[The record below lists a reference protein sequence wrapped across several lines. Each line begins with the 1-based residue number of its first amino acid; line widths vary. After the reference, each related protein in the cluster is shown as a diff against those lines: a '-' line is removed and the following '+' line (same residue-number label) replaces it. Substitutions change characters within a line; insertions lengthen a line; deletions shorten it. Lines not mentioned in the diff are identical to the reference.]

1 MGTLSGRTGDPSART
16 LQASVLGD
24 RFMFWQIIISGI
36 AVGSAY
42 ALIALA
48 MVIIYKTSE
57 VLNFAQGDMA
67 MLSTY
72 VTFMMLHTYG
82 LPFWVSFPLTL
93 LFAFVLGVCCE
104 FLFLRRAK
112 NPTVLGLIIMTLSLE
127 MIIFGLVSWRWGAD
141 QRELPFPI
149 TSYETYSFGELFV
162 SKLEV
167 LTFATALVLMFMLFL
182 FFKYTKTGIAMKAT
196 QLNRE
201 AARLM
206 GIRTNRI
213 LMGTWGLSSV
223 VGAVAALL
231 IAPGSTLDPYMMW
244 DPLLKGFSSAV
255 LGGMTSL
262 PGAAVGGY
270 IVGVV
275 ENLFGTYVSI
285 EFKSV
290 VAFALIVV
298 ILCIRPSGLLARHYV
313 KKV

>member
-1 MGTLSGRTGDPSART
+1 MW
-16 LQASVLGD
+16 V
-24 RFMFWQIIISGI
+24 QIIIGGI

-72 VTFMMLHTYG
+72 FTFMLLQTYG
-82 LPFWVSFPLTL
+82 FPFWVSFSLTL
-93 LFAFVLGVCCE
+93 LFAFLLGTCCE

-112 NPTVLGLIIMTLSLE
+112 DPNVLGLIIMTLSLE
-127 MIIFGLVSWRWGAD
+127 MIIFGLASWKWGAD

-149 TSYETYSFGELFV
+149 TAYDTYSVGGLFI
-162 SKLEV
+162 SKLEAFTCV
-167 LTFATALVLMFMLFL
+167 TALVLMLILVL
-182 FFKYTKTGIAMKAT
+182 FFQYTRVGIAIKAT
-196 QLNRE
+196 QLNRN

-213 LMGTWGLSSV
+213 LMGTWGLASV
-223 VGAVAALL
+223 VGAVAGLL
-231 IAPGSTLDPYMMW
+231 IAPASTLDPYMMW

-270 IVGVV
+270 MVGIV

-290 VAFALIVV
+290 VAFALIVI

>member
-1 MGTLSGRTGDPSART
+1 
-16 LQASVLGD
+16 
-24 RFMFWQIIISGI
+24 MFWQVIIGGI

-42 ALIALA
+42 GLIALA

-72 VTFMMLHTYG
+72 VAYMMLTAYG
-82 LPFWVSFPLTL
+82 LPFWIALPLTL
-93 LFAFVLGVCCE
+93 AFAFILGACSE
-104 FLFLRRAK
+104 FFFLRRAK
-112 NPTVLGLIIMTLSLE
+112 DPTVLGLIIMTLSLE
-127 MIIFGLVSWRWGAD
+127 MIIFGLATWKWSAD
-141 QRELPFPI
+141 QRDLPFPI
-149 TSYETYSFGELFV
+149 TAYDTYTVGEVFI
-162 SKLEV
+162 SKLEL
-167 LTFATALVLMFMLFL
+167 LTFVTAVALMLLLFL
-182 FFKYTKTGIAMKAT
+182 FFRYTKVGIAIKAT
-196 QLNRE
+196 QLNRD

-206 GIRTNRI
+206 GIRTNRV

-231 IAPGSTLDPYMMW
+231 IAPASTLDPYMMW

-270 IVGVV
+270 IVGIV

-290 VAFALIVV
+290 VAFALIVI
-298 ILCIRPSGLLARHYV
+298 ILCIKPSGLLARHYV

>member
-1 MGTLSGRTGDPSART
+1 
-16 LQASVLGD
+16 
-24 RFMFWQIIISGI
+24 MFWQIIISGL

-67 MLSTY
+67 LITTY
-72 VTFMMLHTYG
+72 VTFMMLDTYG
-82 LPFWVSFPLTL
+82 LPFYISIPLAMV
-93 LFAFVLGVCCE
+93 FAALVGFVAE
-104 FLFLRRAK
+104 FAFLRRAK
-112 NPTVLGLIIMTLSLE
+112 EPNVLGLIVITLGME
-127 MIIFGLVSWRWGAD
+127 MIIFGFTSWKWGAD

-149 TSYETYSFGELFV
+149 TSYDTFTIGELYI
-162 SKLEV
+162 SKLEL
-167 LTFATALVLMFMLFL
+167 LTFCVTLILMFTLFL
-182 FFKYTKTGIAMKAT
+182 FFRYTKAGIAMKAT
-196 QLNRE
+196 QQNKN
-201 AARLM
+201 AAKLM

-213 LMGTWGLSSV
+213 LMFTWGLSSL

-231 IAPGSTLDPYMMW
+231 IAPASTLDPYMMW
-244 DPLLKGFSSAV
+244 DPQLKGFSAAV

-270 IVGVV
+270 ILGIT
-275 ENLFGTYVSI
+275 ENLFGSYVSI

-290 VAFALIVV
+290 VAFAIIVL
-298 ILCIRPSGLLARHYV
+298 ILCVKPSGLLARHYV

>member
-1 MGTLSGRTGDPSART
+1 MG
-16 LQASVLGD
+16 
-24 RFMFWQIIISGI
+24 GI

-72 VTFMMLHTYG
+72 FAFMLLSTYG
-82 LPFWVSFPLTL
+82 LPFWLSLPVALVFSFM
-93 LFAFVLGVCCE
+93 VGICCE
-104 FLFLRRAK
+104 FFFLRRAK

-127 MIIFGLVSWRWGAD
+127 MILFGLASWKWGSEQKD
-141 QRELPFPI
+141 LPFPI
-149 TSYETYSFGELFV
+149 TSYDTFSVGGFLV
-162 SKLEV
+162 SKLEA
-167 LTFATALVLMFMLFL
+167 LTFITALVMMFMLFL
-182 FFKYTKTGIAMKAT
+182 FFRFSKAGIAVKAT
-196 QLNRE
+196 QLNRN

-213 LMGTWGLSSV
+213 LLGTWGLASV
-223 VGAVAALL
+223 VGTVAALL
-231 IAPGSTLDPYMMW
+231 IAPASTLDPYMMW
-244 DPLLKGFSSAV
+244 DPMLKGFSAAV
-255 LGGMTSL
+255 VGGMNSL

-270 IVGVV
+270 LVGIV
-275 ENLFGTYVSI
+275 ENVFGSYVSI

-290 VAFALIVV
+290 VAFALIVI
-298 ILCIRPSGLLARHYV
+298 ILCVKPSGLLARHYV

>member
-1 MGTLSGRTGDPSART
+1 MLM
-16 LQASVLGD
+16 QV
-24 RFMFWQIIISGI
+24 IIGGI
-36 AVGSAY
+36 AVGSSY

-67 MLSTY
+67 MLSAY
-72 VTFMMLHTYG
+72 VTFTLLHVYG
-82 LPFWVSFPLTL
+82 LPFWVSVPATL
-93 LFAFVLGVCCE
+93 LFAFLLGVCSE

-127 MIIFGLVSWRWGAD
+127 MIIFGLVSWKWGSE
-141 QRELPFPI
+141 QKELPFPI
-149 TSYETYSFGELFV
+149 TSYDTFTVGTLYF

-167 LTFATALVLMFMLFL
+167 LTCFTAISLMLMLFL
-182 FFKYTKTGIAMKAT
+182 FFRYTKLGIAVKAT
-196 QLNRE
+196 QLNRD

-213 LMGTWGLSSV
+213 LAGTWGLASL
-223 VGAVAALL
+223 VGALAGLL
-231 IAPGSTLDPYMMW
+231 IAPASTLDPYMMW

-270 IVGVV
+270 IVGVA
-275 ENLFGTYVSI
+275 ENVFGSYVSI

-290 VAFALIVV
+290 VAFALIVI
-298 ILCIRPSGLLARHYV
+298 ILCVKPSGLLARHYV

>member
-1 MGTLSGRTGDPSART
+1 MF
-16 LQASVLGD
+16 LQILIG
-24 RFMFWQIIISGI
+24 GL

-72 VTFMMLHTYG
+72 FTFMMLHSYG
-82 LPFWVSFPLTL
+82 LPFWVSLPLTL
-93 LFAFVLGVCCE
+93 LFAFGLGVCCE

-112 NPTVLGLIIMTLSLE
+112 DPTVLGLIIMTLSLE
-127 MIIFGLVSWRWGAD
+127 MILFGFASWKWGSD

-149 TSYETYSFGELFV
+149 TSYDVYTVGDLYI
-162 SKLEV
+162 SKLDL
-167 LTFATALVLMFMLFL
+167 LTFFTALALMLLLFL
-182 FFKYTKTGIAMKAT
+182 FFRYTKVGIATKAT
-196 QLNRE
+196 QLNRD

-231 IAPGSTLDPYMMW
+231 IAPASTLDPYMMW

-270 IVGVV
+270 IVGIV

-290 VAFALIVV
+290 VAFALIVI
-298 ILCIRPSGLLARHYV
+298 ILCVRPSGLLARHYV

>member
-1 MGTLSGRTGDPSART
+1 ML
-16 LQASVLGD
+16 
-24 RFMFWQIIISGI
+24 WQIVIGGI

-67 MLSTY
+67 CLSTY
-72 VTFMMLHTYG
+72 VTFMLLHGYG
-82 LPFWVSFPLTL
+82 LPFWASLPLTL
-93 LFAFVLGVCCE
+93 LFAFVLGACCE
-104 FLFLRRAK
+104 FLFMRRAK
-112 NPTVLGLIIMTLSLE
+112 DPTVLGLIIMTLSLE
-127 MIIFGLVSWRWGAD
+127 MILFGLVSWKWGSD

-149 TSYETYSFGELFV
+149 TSYDTFTIGSFFV
-162 SKLEV
+162 SRLEV
-167 LTFATALVLMFMLFL
+167 LTFAVALVMMVLLFL
-182 FFKYTKTGIAMKAT
+182 FFRFTKTGIAIKAT
-196 QLNRE
+196 QLNRD

-231 IAPGSTLDPYMMW
+231 IAPASTLDPYMMW

-262 PGAAVGGY
+262 PGAAAGGY
-270 IVGVV
+270 IVGIV

-290 VAFALIVV
+290 VAFAIIVV